1 MCLTD
6 VDLTEDAE
14 IYQIMKVLIAD
25 FLHGYLTKN
34 ITKAMH
40 SRTVTLINEKKNE
53 CAKII

>member
-1 MCLTD
+1 MCLTA

-34 ITKAMH
+34 ITKTMH
-40 SRTVTLINEKKNE
+40 SRTVTFVNEAKKAN
-53 CAKII
+53 ALR